1 MDDVDISCVS
11 DYLLSLIVVKVTHRV
26 TFFANDGL
34 FQQQY
39 DGRIVQFNSY
49 PGLLAPPQMFLYEHF
64 KQAVLAN
71 MKGAGQPRDFDFDP
85 SEDAQT
91 MDMFETGFGKDWL
104 EDRLASRLAPYEG
117 ECGDVTRRE
126 SQSTLVKP

>member
-1 MDDVDISCVS
+1 M
-11 DYLLSLIVVKVTHRV
+11 L
-26 TFFANDGL
+26 
-34 FQQQY
+34 
-39 DGRIVQFNSY
+39 
-49 PGLLAPPQMFLYEHF
+49 LYEHF